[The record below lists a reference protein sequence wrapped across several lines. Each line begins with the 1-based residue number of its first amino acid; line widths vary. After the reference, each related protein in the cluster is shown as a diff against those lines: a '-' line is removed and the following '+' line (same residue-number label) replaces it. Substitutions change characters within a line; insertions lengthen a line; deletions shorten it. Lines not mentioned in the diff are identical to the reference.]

1 MTIDQAEQAIDEAV
15 ARSHD
20 AWLREAGAFDAWG
33 FAFRGERQRRS
44 LSLRAVARKAK
55 ISAAFLSDIER
66 GNRHPTERMRAK
78 LLTALKVAA

>member
-1 MTIDQAEQAIDEAV
+1 MSIEQAERAIDEAV
-15 ARSHD
+15 ARSHE

-55 ISAAFLSDIER
+55 ISPAFLSDIER
-66 GNRHPTERMRAK
+66 GNRRPTEKMRAK
-78 LLTALKVAA
+78 LRAALKVPA